1 LWGPS
6 WNIFWFE
13 LARVVSRHKD
23 LGRSHSVIRG
33 HIAAH
38 SLSSMAGGH
47 VEKRNVGPNE
57 NYPLFQKHDAGCNV
71 DSSSILHIRSLPLLR
86 SRCKNTC
93 LFKEGY
99 SWIRGALQYSR
110 KFLQVLICNEN
121 LVFLNKI
128 LHANQHILVF
138 VWLLLALINVSLI
151 VVERQLKES
160 SKYQSIERNAT
171 RKYYPTQ
178 VKVKQKG
185 THSKM
190 SKTWIMYQHEFHFRH
205 KIQFAKPFFRDP
217 KLFIKTASSISCCCS
232 RPEWTCTHKNTM
244 KDE

>member
-1 LWGPS
+1 VKDFNLWGPS

-13 LARVVSRHKD
+13 LGRVVSRHKD
-23 LGRSHSVIRG
+23 LGRSHGVIRG
-33 HIAAH
+33 QVAAH
-38 SLSSMAGGH
+38 SLSSMEGRH
-47 VEKRNVGPNE
+47 FEKCNVGPNE
-57 NYPLFQKHDAGCNV
+57 NYPLFQKHNAGCNV
-71 DSSSILHIRSLPLLR
+71 DSSSILHMRSFQLLR

-99 SWIRGALQYSR
+99 SWIRGVLQYSR

-128 LHANQHILVF
+128 FRANQHILVF
-138 VWLLLALINVSLI
+138 VAPHIPWLLLALVNVSHI

-171 RKYYPTQ
+171 RKYCPAQ

-185 THSKM
+185 THSKKCQKHGLCINM
-190 SKTWIMYQHEFHFRH
+190 NFTSDTKFSAQKTDF
-205 KIQFAKPFFRDP
+205 
-217 KLFIKTASSISCCCS
+217 
-232 RPEWTCTHKNTM
+232 
-244 KDE
+244 